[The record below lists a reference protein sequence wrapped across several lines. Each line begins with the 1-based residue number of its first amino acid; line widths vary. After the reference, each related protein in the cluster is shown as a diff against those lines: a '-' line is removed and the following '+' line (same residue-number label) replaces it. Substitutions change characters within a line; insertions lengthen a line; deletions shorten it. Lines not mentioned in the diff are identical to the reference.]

1 MKKLILS
8 AVVLFAAVAG
18 YNCYNNGSSNDD
30 EMTDLMKAN
39 VRALAYGDG
48 SREDCMKGNDL
59 CEMLVIYP
67 GGYGYDIIVGVKK
80 PGWL

>member
-1 MKKLILS
+1 MKKFMLS
-8 AVVLFAAVAG
+8 AAVLFAAVAG
-18 YNCYNNGSSNDD
+18 YTCYNNSNVSDD
-30 EMTDLMKAN
+30 EMSDLMKAN

-67 GGYGYDIIVGVKK
+67 GGYGYDFIVGVKK